1 MNIITRDNIRT
12 QRVSV
17 MLSKAVSQVVLWYML
32 PSLARIEAITI
43 VLIMTRR
50 NILGWIGI
58 CCGVII
64 LVIRVGVLQN
74 CC

>member
-1 MNIITRDNIRT
+1 MNIITRDNVRIR
-12 QRVSV
+12 RVSV
-17 MLSKAVSQVVLWYML
+17 MFSKAVSRIVLWYML

-43 VLIMTRR
+43 VLVMTRR

-64 LVIRVGVLQN
+64 LVMRVVVLQN